1 MTSILSN
8 MTNIVASY
16 LSDKHSCCS
25 IHENAGVPEGISQY
39 TVERSLIFFI
49 REGQVE
55 GTSKDSQLF
64 VRDRKFVIPCLKK
77 IKGKLLRWKKPCRP
91 YSTVIKLFIQ
101 LLILEMEQW
110 QSVFKGKLDIYSYA
124 YKFTGK
130 NGFTSNLLKGDV
142 TLKKKKIDEE

>member
-91 YSTVIKLFIQ
+91 YSAVIKLFIQ
-101 LLILEMEQW
+101 LLILEME
-110 QSVFKGKLDIYSYA
+110 L
-124 YKFTGK
+124 
-130 NGFTSNLLKGDV
+130 
-142 TLKKKKIDEE
+142 